1 MNPLPFKKIA
11 AISLLSAFCV
21 VFACKKES
29 HEPPPVN
36 SDTADLKKGL
46 LLYLPFTG
54 NFADSSGNNNPTSAL
69 GGASLTYDAHGYA
82 NSAFG
87 GTGNGERVVVTNNGS
102 IKFDTA
108 FTFSASVLSRT
119 TNGQSFVS
127 MVKRA
132 TGTGVTFGLGYG
144 IPGIP
149 HVNFTV
155 SNSLATCDDIASEAN
170 TIVDTSNLTLQP
182 EAWYNLVV
190 VFHKGTLKM
199 YSNGQLISTKT
210 GGSQTVPICP
220 NADLVIGGWW
230 DYGTA
235 QSIDGKMD
243 NVRLYNRVL
252 TPAEIA
258 LLATHYQ
265 PSSNS
270 VTKGVNQGTQTRW

>member
-1 MNPLPFKKIA
+1 MNPVPFKKIVA
-11 AISLLSAFCV
+11 MYLLSVFCV

-29 HEPPPVN
+29 HEPPPTDPTD
-36 SDTADLKKGL
+36 SADLKKGL
-46 LLYLPFTG
+46 LLYLPFNG
-54 NFADSSGNNNPTSAL
+54 SMADSSGNNNPTAAL
-69 GGASLTYDAHGYA
+69 GGAALTYDAHGYA

-119 TNGQSFVS
+119 TNGQTFVS

-144 IPGIP
+144 IPGISR
-149 HVNFTV
+149 VNFTV
-155 SNSLATCDDIASEAN
+155 SNSLATCDDPTSVAN
-170 TIVDTSNLTLQP
+170 TVVDTSNLSLQP

-190 VFHKGTLKM
+190 VFHKGTLQM
-199 YSNGQLISTKT
+199 YANGQLISTKT
-210 GGSQTVPICP
+210 GASNTVPICP
-220 NADLVIGGWW
+220 GAEIIIGGWW
-230 DYGTA
+230 DSGTA

-265 PSSNS
+265 LSSNNIRQ
-270 VTKGVNQGTQTRW
+270 VVNH